1 MDSRPML
8 SVISATWSILSTTI
22 VLSSVTIISSLAI
35 SVAEF
40 NSFESDAFSKTPSI
54 ARMTCLL
61 SVFLLG
67 STVFA
72 MFGLSRKK
80 GWMLL
85 PQIGF
90 SLIALVFHV
99 LLSIQWLFGGVNG
112 ERVTIDGD
120 WLISATASTLFELLL
135 LSAIIVEL
143 RCFRRLSR

>member
-1 MDSRPML
+1 M
-8 SVISATWSILSTTI
+8 SAIWPILGTTI

-54 ARMTCLL
+54 AQ
-61 SVFLLG
+61 
-67 STVFA
+67 
-72 MFGLSRKK
+72 KK

-90 SLIALVFHV
+90 SFIALVFHV

-143 RCFRRLSR
+143 RCFRRLSP